1 MTTDLTF
8 ITNENDES
16 LLRHFFFDEICL
28 PIGEMTDAYET
39 FIHRIILKL
48 LGYPGTYIDRS
59 SKGFPDIN
67 IDKPM
72 LGTRIET

>member
-1 MTTDLTF
+1 
-8 ITNENDES
+8 
-16 LLRHFFFDEICL
+16 
-28 PIGEMTDAYET
+28 MTDAYET

-59 SKGFPDIN
+59 SKGFPDLD